1 MRKTMVVVGGTG
13 AQGGS
18 VVKALSSNPNY
29 LIRVITRDTTSVHAK
44 ALEAANCE
52 LHQVNLNQPEG
63 LKAAFHDAYGIF
75 AVTNFWDRETR
86 LNEYEQGKA
95 MVRAAREAGIQHFI
109 WSTLPDYE
117 ALSNGKYNVPHF
129 TSKARV
135 DLDVKKAGFTYTTF
149 VEAPFYFQNFHTI
162 FAPQQNENGEQL
174 WRLPLDPHQC
184 SFHSADIGE
193 LGLIVRAALDNPQLA
208 GNENYLPLSAGI
220 YNWQQLIDILNDQ
233 GHRIC
238 FEQIPAEGYDKKFPS
253 AREFRQM
260 MEFWQEFDYF
270 GPDSP
275 AKLALVKKL
284 IPKGFTSFE
293 QWSLKNMPAK
303 C

>member
-117 ALSNGKYNVPHF
+117 LYRMENI
-129 TSKARV
+129 T
-135 DLDVKKAGFTYTTF
+135 
-149 VEAPFYFQNFHTI
+149 FHTSQAKRELTWTLKKPASRI
-162 FAPQQNENGEQL
+162 QPLLKRPFTFKTFTPFS
-174 WRLPLDPHQC
+174 RLNKTKTVNNC
-184 SFHSADIGE
+184 GVYHSTPIN
-193 LGLIVRAALDNPQLA
+193 AASTAQILA
-208 GNENYLPLSAGI
+208 
-220 YNWQQLIDILNDQ
+220 
-233 GHRIC
+233 R
-238 FEQIPAEGYDKKFPS
+238 
-253 AREFRQM
+253 
-260 MEFWQEFDYF
+260 
-270 GPDSP
+270 
-275 AKLALVKKL
+275 LA
-284 IPKGFTSFE
+284 
-293 QWSLKNMPAK
+293 
-303 C
+303 